1 MTLDRLR
8 IDDGRHLVRL
18 VIDEDATHAAREPR
32 YRVACSCGRMPAFA
46 PASRDDALAAHLG
59 HVGVYLGPPKGPRW
73 MPVGARLVLL
83 VLAMLVIAVG
93 FYLSGLAVVDQYA
106 LVDTPAALIRGA
118 SMLTGFTF
126 AFALM
131 VAVRRY
137 IAPTR
142 A

>member
-1 MTLDRLR
+1 MTLDRFR
-8 IDDGRHLVRL
+8 IDDGLHLVQL
-18 VIDEDATHAAREPR
+18 VIDEDATHAASEPR
-32 YRVACSCGRMPAFA
+32 YRVACSCGRMRTFA
-46 PASRDDALAAHLG
+46 PGTRDDALAAHGG
-59 HVGVYLGPPKGPRW
+59 HVGVYLDPPKGPRW
-73 MPVGARLVLL
+73 MPLGVRLVLL

-93 FYLSGLAVVDQYA
+93 FYLGGLAVVDQYA
-106 LVDTPAALIRGA
+106 LVDAPAALIRGA